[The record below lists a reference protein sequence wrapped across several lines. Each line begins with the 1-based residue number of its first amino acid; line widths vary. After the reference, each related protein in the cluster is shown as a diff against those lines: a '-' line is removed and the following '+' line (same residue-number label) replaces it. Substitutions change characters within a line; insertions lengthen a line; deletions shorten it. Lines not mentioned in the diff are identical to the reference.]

1 MTDRGGA
8 PAGDPI
14 VKGERRAPVVLTI
27 LVAIALPLLMPPAV
41 SHGERW
47 IVAGAE
53 AVLLVVMLVLDPGRI
68 DEASPTAHR
77 VRLALVAV
85 LAVGAAVASVRLV
98 GVILDGGAGSND
110 ARDLFRA
117 GGLVWLNVI
126 IAFGFAYW
134 ELDGGGPGR
143 RVRAP
148 RLHPDFQFAQDANP
162 ALAPAGWRPHFVDYL
177 YVSFCAAMCFGP
189 ADTLPLARWAKL
201 TLAVESMSSLFI
213 LGLVLA
219 RGVNILS

>member
-1 MTDRGGA
+1 MTDGGGGHDDVA
-8 PAGDPI
+8 PR
-14 VKGERRAPVVLTI
+14 GERRSPVVITI
-27 LVAIALPLLMPPAV
+27 LVAISLPLLMPAVV
-41 SHGERW
+41 SHRERW
-47 IVAGAE
+47 IVTGLE

-68 DEASPTAHR
+68 DEPSPTVHR

-85 LAVGAAVASVRLV
+85 LATGAAIAAVRLV
-98 GVILDGGAGSND
+98 GVILDGSAGSND

-134 ELDGGGPGR
+134 EIDGGGPGQRLRESR
-143 RVRAP
+143 R
-148 RLHPDFQFAQDANP
+148 HPDFQFAQDANP
-162 ALAPAGWRPHFVDYL
+162 DLAPPGWRPHFVDFL

-201 TLAVESMSSLFI
+201 TMAVESIASLFI

>member
-1 MTDRGGA
+1 MTGTGGGHEA
-8 PAGDPI
+8 VAE
-14 VKGERRAPVVLTI
+14 GERRGPVVITI

-53 AVLLVVMLVLDPGRI
+53 AVLLVVMLILDPGRI

-77 VRLALVAV
+77 VRLALVGV
-85 LAVGAAVASVRLV
+85 LAVGAAIASVRLV
-98 GVILDGGAGSND
+98 VVILDGGAGSND
-110 ARDLFRA
+110 ASDLFRA

-134 ELDGGGPGR
+134 EIDGGGPGARLRTPR
-143 RVRAP
+143 R
-148 RLHPDFQFAQDANP
+148 HPDFQFAQDANP
-162 ALAPAGWRPHFVDYL
+162 DLAPPGWRPHFVDFLYL
-177 YVSFCAAMCFGP
+177 SFCAAMSFGP

-201 TLAVESMSSLFI
+201 TMAVESMASLFI